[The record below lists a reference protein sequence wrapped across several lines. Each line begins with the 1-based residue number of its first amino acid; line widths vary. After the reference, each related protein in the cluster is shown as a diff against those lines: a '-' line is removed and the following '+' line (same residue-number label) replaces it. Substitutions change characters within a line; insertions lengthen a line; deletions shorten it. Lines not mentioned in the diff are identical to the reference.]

1 MGKRTILAVIAALI
15 IAIIF
20 TACPT
25 HPETVNQQL
34 YPYLVVDSSGAIRV
48 AAYVQAHTIR
58 VPDDIELPNGKK
70 ADRFCGF
77 LTDISKYAVTE
88 VIFEPGIT
96 SICNNAFSG
105 AANLSNVKFEVG
117 SKLLHV
123 GDNAFKDTQ
132 LTEVRLPDG
141 LDSIGDGA
149 FSGTGITEL
158 VIPESVT
165 SIGRDVFAGTEITSL
180 SIPVSFTGN
189 LVEIFGES
197 IKTTLQSITIIGDG
211 DIASDAFAD
220 FSALTDVIVKL

>member
-105 AANLSNVKFEVG
+105 ATNL
-117 SKLLHV
+117 
-123 GDNAFKDTQ
+123 A
-132 LTEVRLPDG
+132 EVRLPEG
-141 LDSIGDGA
+141 LNSIGDGA

-165 SIGRDVFAGTEITSL
+165 SIGKDAFAGTEITSL

-211 DIASDAFAD
+211 DIASDAFND
-220 FSALTDVIVKL
+220 FAALTGVTVKP

>member
-1 MGKRTILAVIAALI
+1 M
-15 IAIIF
+15 
-20 TACPT
+20 
-25 HPETVNQQL
+25 
-34 YPYLVVDSSGAIRV
+34 
-48 AAYVQAHTIR
+48 
-58 VPDDIELPNGKK
+58 PDDIELPNGKK

-105 AANLSNVKFEVG
+105 ATN
-117 SKLLHV
+117 
-123 GDNAFKDTQ
+123 
-132 LTEVRLPDG
+132 LTEVRLPEG
-141 LDSIGDGA
+141 LNSIGDGA

-165 SIGRDVFAGTEITSL
+165 SIGKDAFAGTEITSL
-180 SIPVSFTGN
+180 TIPASFTGN

-197 IKTTLQSITIIGDG
+197 IKMTLQSITIIGDG
-211 DIASDAFAD
+211 DASNAFAD

>member
-105 AANLSNVKFEVG
+105 AANLSDVKFEAG
-117 SKLLHV
+117 SKLL
-123 GDNAFKDTQ
+123 
-132 LTEVRLPDG
+132 RLPDG

>member
-105 AANLSNVKFEVG
+105 ATN
-117 SKLLHV
+117 
-123 GDNAFKDTQ
+123 
-132 LTEVRLPDG
+132 LTEVRLPEG
-141 LDSIGDGA
+141 LNSIGDGA
-149 FSGTGITEL
+149 FRGTGITEL

-165 SIGRDVFAGTEITSL
+165 SIGKDAFAGTEITSL
-180 SIPVSFTGN
+180 TIPASFTGK
-189 LVEIFGES
+189 LVDIFGES

-211 DIASDAFAD
+211 DIASGVFND
-220 FSALTDVIVKL
+220 FTALTGVTVKP